1 MKKVKK
7 VIMTTDEKINNENC
21 NMTTEPVKTS
31 AFLSVKRD
39 KYEHLKAEGI
49 LPLQQHRIIEEEKCI
64 YSSFGKVLKV
74 IER

>member
-1 MKKVKK
+1 
-7 VIMTTDEKINNENC
+7 MTA
-21 NMTTEPVKTS
+21 EPVKTS